1 MAEEADFVVLVVVV
15 VVVGGRNGAVGFE
28 ELERDG
34 GRSERSGFAERGV
47 ELERDGVV
55 GDLGTVVVVVAG
67 RGLW

>member
-1 MAEEADFVVLVVVV
+1 MAEEADFVV

-34 GRSERSGFAERGV
+34 WRSERSGFAERRV
-47 ELERDGVV
+47 ELETDGVV
-55 GDLGTVVVVVAG
+55 GDLGTVVVVVVAG

>member
-1 MAEEADFVVLVVVV
+1 MAEEADFVVLVVVR
-15 VVVGGRNGAVGFE
+15 GRNGAVGFE

-47 ELERDGVV
+47 ELERDRVV
-55 GDLGTVVVVVAG
+55 GDLSTVVVVVVVAG